1 MTRAECGLISA
12 FPLIKKKIPEAKL
25 LIVGEGDITPYKSK
39 LSELQDVEVVNRWVS
54 DEEVA
59 RFFLKSSVVVLPYTD
74 ATQSGIIPIAYMFK
88 VPVISTKVGGIPEQ
102 IEDGKT
108 GILVSPGDH
117 IELANACIKIL
128 SDSSLSSSL
137 AENGYRKVIEEWN
150 WDRISEMVLNVF
162 KMTLG
167 N

>member
-1 MTRAECGLISA
+1 
-12 FPLIKKKIPEAKL
+12 
-25 LIVGEGDITPYKSK
+25 
-39 LSELQDVEVVNRWVS
+39 
-54 DEEVA
+54 
-59 RFFLKSSVVVLPYTD
+59 
-74 ATQSGIIPIAYMFK
+74 MFK

-137 AENGYRKVIEEWN
+137 AENGYQKAIEEWN

>member
-1 MTRAECGLISA
+1 
-12 FPLIKKKIPEAKL
+12 
-25 LIVGEGDITPYKSK
+25 
-39 LSELQDVEVVNRWVS
+39 
-54 DEEVA
+54 
-59 RFFLKSSVVVLPYTD
+59 
-74 ATQSGIIPIAYMFK
+74 MFK

-137 AENGYRKVIEEWN
+137 AENGYQKAIEEWN
-150 WDRISEMVLNVF
+150 WDRISEMVLNVL